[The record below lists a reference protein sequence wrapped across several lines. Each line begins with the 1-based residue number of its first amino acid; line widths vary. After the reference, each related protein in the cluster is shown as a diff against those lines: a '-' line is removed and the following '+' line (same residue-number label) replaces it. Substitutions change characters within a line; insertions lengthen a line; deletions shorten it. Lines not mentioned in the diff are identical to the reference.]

1 MWIAEFKVWHTGS
14 AAREATKIF
23 DALIETHYLNV
34 FTQRGKEYVSGVMVY
49 YGKQAQDAMTYVIDG
64 LHKQGATNLKAEGN
78 QMFYTVPSVR
88 QFHSRVMN
96 PHVFFIRP
104 QVIRHGF
111 GYWTVAA
118 WEKKHLM
125 AFYNALRKLPK
136 SKATVEL
143 LSLKQDVAP
152 VFPSSIRHALSDK
165 QRDAFECACAEG
177 YYASPRRIS
186 LENLAEKTGLA
197 YTTFKDRLR
206 SAESQL
212 WPKLVS

>member
-14 AAREATKIF
+14 AAREATARF

-34 FTQRGKEYVSGVMVY
+34 FTQKKKELVSGVMVY
-49 YGKQAQDAMTYVIDG
+49 YGKQAEQAMQYVIEG
-64 LHKQGATNLKAEGN
+64 LKKQGATNLKREGN
-78 QMFYTVPSVR
+78 QMFYTVASIH
-88 QFHSRVMN
+88 QFHSIVLN
-96 PHVFFIRP
+96 ANVFFIRP
-104 QVIRHGF
+104 QQIRGGY

-118 WEKKHLM
+118 WEKKHLLG
-125 AFYNALRKLPK
+125 FYNALRKLPK

-143 LSLKQDVAP
+143 LSLKQGLAP

-165 QRDAFECACAEG
+165 QREAFELACQEG
-177 YYASPRRIS
+177 YYASPRRAS
-186 LENLAEKTGLA
+186 LEELAEKADLP

-206 SAESQL
+206 AAESEL